1 MADLPNGAADP
12 GGAPPPPAPASNGAD
27 HGADKTYTVTDA
39 RSAGDAI
46 AGLLF
51 GADDA
56 PTPPAPAGDKPSGA
70 DEAPDTGA
78 DESRPTGPDDDKG
91 SGEQPQAAIEPP
103 TSWSSDEKQAFSQL
117 PPALQQ
123 TVARRESQREA
134 VLTQRSQEAA
144 EARRAYDGERQAAV
158 AQRSEYL
165 AGLQKMMVLA
175 APEAQALN
183 NIDWVAVQ
191 AQSPAEYT
199 RLHAMREALKSR
211 LGAIEQE
218 FQQGQQQLQ
227 QYQQQQLAEVVAKEH
242 QALNEKMPD
251 FSDTVK
257 GNQLRK
263 DLGTY
268 LRDAGGFTPQEINTA
283 YDHRLVVMATKAML
297 YDKQLANTASADAKR
312 NNVRPGPTSWHQP
325 GQRSR
330 AADPPYPPG
339 QSLRPHEQ
347 RARRRFARR
356 NPLIHP
362 IAPGTILR
370 RSLWLS

>member
-1 MADLPNGAADP
+1 MADELSNGAADP
-12 GGAPPPPAPASNGAD
+12 GGASPPPAPAPASNGAD
-27 HGADKTYTVTDA
+27 HGADKTYTVTDT

-51 GADDA
+51 GADE

-78 DESRPTGPDDDKG
+78 DESRPTGDEDDKG
-91 SGEQPQAAIEPP
+91 PGEQPPAAAIEPP
-103 TSWSSDEKQAFSQL
+103 TSWSSDEKQAFKEL
-117 PPALQQ
+117 PPALQA

-158 AQRSEYL
+158 ALRTEYL
-165 AGLQKMMVLA
+165 SGLQKMMVLA
-175 APEAQALN
+175 APQAAALN
-183 NIDWVAVQ
+183 NVDWERVAAENPAEAVRLQ
-191 AQSPAEYT
+191 AQ
-199 RLHAMREALKSR
+199 REGLKSR

-218 FQQGQQQLQ
+218 FQAGKQQLE

-251 FSDTVK
+251 FSDPGK

-283 YDHRLVVMATKAML
+283 YDHRLVVLATKAML

-312 NNVRPGPTSWHQP
+312 NNVAAAVRPPGTSQDNDRGP
-325 GQRSR
+325 RSR
-330 AADPPYPPG
+330 LTRQVNRFGRTNSVRDAG
-339 QSLRPHEQ
+339 SL
-347 RARRRFARR
+347 
-356 NPLIHP
+356 
-362 IAPGTILR
+362 IAEIL
-370 RSLWLS
+370 